1 MAEIIQFKGKT
12 KGAAPEIQDPPIDQE
27 VEIIT
32 DAVLSACLD
41 VLARVGYDLES
52 DFHKIIPSVILVKES
67 ITSLQMKIKGKE
79 HFLQQYAENVFI
91 PLDDDDDE
99 NL

>member
-1 MAEIIQFKGKT
+1 MAEIIQFKGKIKDSDT
-12 KGAAPEIQDPPIDQE
+12 EIHEPPIDQE

-41 VLARVGYDLES
+41 VLARVGYDLEK
-52 DFHKIIPSVILVKES
+52 DFHEIIPSVILLKES

-79 HFLQQYAENVFI
+79 HFLQDYAENVFI
-91 PLDDDDDE
+91 PLDDE